1 MSLPEYSLKNR
12 KVVWFFLFV
21 LLAGGALGFVTLGK
35 KEDSVF
41 VIKSASLVCS
51 YPGATPLEV
60 EQLVTEPIER
70 EVQSMRLVHKITSE
84 SYYGLSKVLVELDP
98 ATRASEIPQLW
109 DELRRKVLNIQPR
122 LPAGASP
129 VTVADD
135 FGDVYGIY
143 YGLSVDGGFTWAELR
158 DWAQRIKTALVTVD
172 GVQKVSLFGEQTPVV
187 NVYVNL
193 AALANFAIRPET
205 IVATIGQQNTIVNS
219 GEKQAGA
226 LQIQILE
233 AGTYKGLD
241 DISNQMLTAA
251 SGKQY
256 RLGDIARVER
266 GYADPPQ
273 TLMRVDGRRAVG
285 IGISTEAQV
294 DVVKT
299 GEKIIRVL
307 DGLMRQMP
315 VGMDLTVLYPENRI
329 AQQANA
335 TFVLNLAESVAIVI
349 LIIMLVMGFRAGVLI
364 GSSLLFSIGGT
375 LLLMQFLGEGLN
387 RTSLAGFIIAMG
399 MLVDNA
405 IVVTDNAQQAMLR
418 GVARRRA
425 VVDGANAPRWSL
437 LGATLIAIFSFLPLY
452 LAPSSVAEIVKPLF
466 VVLALS
472 LLLSWVLA
480 LTQTPLFG
488 DFMLRVNPAA
498 HDPYDTKFYRAFDRL
513 LAALLRWRWG
523 VVAGVVA
530 LFAAAL
536 AVMGLMPQN
545 FFPSL
550 DKPYF
555 RADVLLPEG
564 YNIRDTERNLRTME
578 EWLHA
583 QPEVKTVSVTMGSTP
598 PRYYLA
604 SSSVSLRPNFGNIL
618 VELHDKGQT
627 EAVEARFNAY
637 VRAMC
642 PDVWLRSSLFKLS
655 PVPDAAIEFGFIG
668 DDIDTLRR
676 LTQAAEE
683 IMWRTAGTVNI
694 RNSWGN
700 RVPTWLPLYSQM
712 KGQRIGVTRSQM
724 AQGITIATQ
733 GYRLGEYR
741 EGDQFMP
748 ILLKDENIDT
758 YNLTNLQA
766 LPIFTPAGKVYSIE
780 QATDGFRFEYR
791 VGVVKRYNRQRVMK
805 AQCDPGRGVNTM
817 QLYATLRDSVLR
829 GVVLPEGYSMKV
841 FGEQESQQES
851 NSALARYMPLT
862 MVLIFIVLLLLF
874 RNYREPAVILLMIPL
889 IFIGVVLGLAVTGK
903 VFNFFSL
910 LGLLGLVGM
919 NIKNAVVLVEQIGVL
934 RSEGKGAYEALT
946 AATRS
951 RIVPVAMAS
960 GTTILG
966 MLPLLFDSMFG
977 AMAATIMGG
986 LLVATLLTVCVLGM
1000 GVAGAAL
1007 ATVLSQMVGTGM
1019 GLY

>member
-12 KVVWFFLFV
+12 KVVWFFLFI

-84 SYYGLSKVLVELDP
+84 SYYGLSKILVELDP

-307 DGLMRQMP
+307 DGLTRQMP

-329 AQQANA
+329 EQQANA

-817 QLYATLRDSVLR
+817 RLYAALRDSVLR

-874 RNYREPAVILLMIPL
+874 RNYREPTVILLMIPL

-986 LLVATLLTVCVLGM
+986 LLVATLLTVCVLP
-1000 GVAGAAL
+1000 VVYAIFYNIRK
-1007 ATVLSQMVGTGM
+1007 S
-1019 GLY
+1019 

>member
-12 KVVWFFLFV
+12 KVVGFFLFI

-84 SYYGLSKVLVELDP
+84 SYYGLSKILVELDP

-498 HDPYDTKFYRAFDRL
+498 HDPYDTKFSRAFDRL

-951 RIVPVAMAS
+951 RIVPVAMAW

-986 LLVATLLTVCVLGM
+986 LLVATLLTVCVLP
-1000 GVAGAAL
+1000 VVYAIFYNIRK
-1007 ATVLSQMVGTGM
+1007 S
-1019 GLY
+1019 

>member
-84 SYYGLSKVLVELDP
+84 SYYGLSKILVELDP

-307 DGLMRQMP
+307 DGLTRQMP

-564 YNIRDTERNLRTME
+564 YNIRDTEHNLRTME

-817 QLYATLRDSVLR
+817 RLYAALRDSVLR

-874 RNYREPAVILLMIPL
+874 RNYREPTVILLMIPL

-986 LLVATLLTVCVLGM
+986 LLVATLLTVCVLP
-1000 GVAGAAL
+1000 VVYAIFYNIRK
-1007 ATVLSQMVGTGM
+1007 S
-1019 GLY
+1019 

>member
-817 QLYATLRDSVLR
+817 RLYAALRDSVLR

-874 RNYREPAVILLMIPL
+874 RNYREPVVILLMIPL

-919 NIKNAVVLVEQIGVL
+919 NIKNAVVLVGQVGVL
-934 RSEGKGAYEALT
+934 RSEGKDAYEALT

-986 LLVATLLTVCVLGM
+986 LLVATLLTVCVLP
-1000 GVAGAAL
+1000 VVYAIFYNIRK
-1007 ATVLSQMVGTGM
+1007 S
-1019 GLY
+1019 

>member
-84 SYYGLSKVLVELDP
+84 SYYGLSKILVELDP

-122 LPAGASP
+122 LPTGASP

-488 DFMLRVNPAA
+488 DFMLRVKPVA
-498 HDPYDTKFYRAFDRL
+498 HDPYDTKFYRTFDRI

-523 VVAGVVA
+523 VVAGVAA

-604 SSSVSLRPNFGNIL
+604 SSSVSLHPNFGNIL

-683 IMWRTAGTVNI
+683 IMWRTPGTVNI

-817 QLYATLRDSVLR
+817 RLYAALRDSVLR

-874 RNYREPAVILLMIPL
+874 RNYREPTVILLMIPL

-960 GTTILG
+960 GTTVLG

-986 LLVATLLTVCVLGM
+986 LLVATLLTVCVLP
-1000 GVAGAAL
+1000 VVYAIFYNIRK
-1007 ATVLSQMVGTGM
+1007 S
-1019 GLY
+1019 

>member
-12 KVVWFFLFV
+12 KVVWFFLFI

-84 SYYGLSKVLVELDP
+84 SYYGLSKILVELDP

-307 DGLMRQMP
+307 DGLTRQMP

-758 YNLTNLQA
+758 YTLTTLQA
-766 LPIFTPAGKVYSIE
+766 LPIFPPAGKVYSIE

-817 QLYATLRDSVLR
+817 RLYAALRDSVLR

-874 RNYREPAVILLMIPL
+874 RNYREPTVILLMIPL

-986 LLVATLLTVCVLGM
+986 LLVATLLTVCVLP
-1000 GVAGAAL
+1000 VVYAIFYNIRK
-1007 ATVLSQMVGTGM
+1007 S
-1019 GLY
+1019 

>member
-233 AGTYKGLD
+233 AGTYKNLD

-299 GEKIIRVL
+299 GEKITRVL
-307 DGLMRQMP
+307 DGLTRQMP

-329 AQQANA
+329 ARQANA

-488 DFMLRVNPAA
+488 DFMLRVKPVA
-498 HDPYDTKFYRAFDRL
+498 HDPYDTKFYRTFDRI

-523 VVAGVVA
+523 VVAGVAA

-683 IMWRTAGTVNI
+683 IMWRTPGTVNI

-748 ILLKDENIDT
+748 ILLKDENIDA

-791 VGVVKRYNRQRVMK
+791 GGVVKRYNRQRVMK
-805 AQCDPGRGVNTM
+805 AQCDPARGVNTM
-817 QLYATLRDSVLR
+817 ELFAALRDSVTR
-829 GVVLPEGYSMKV
+829 AVPLPEGYSMKV

-851 NSALARYMPLT
+851 NSALAEYMPLT

-874 RNYREPAVILLMIPL
+874 RNYREPVIILLMIPL

-934 RSEGKGAYEALT
+934 RAEGKGPYDALVF
-946 AATRS
+946 ATRS

-986 LLVATLLTVCVLGM
+986 LLVATLLTVCVLP
-1000 GVAGAAL
+1000 VVYAIFYNIRE
-1007 ATVLSQMVGTGM
+1007 S
-1019 GLY
+1019 

>member
-12 KVVWFFLFV
+12 KVVWFFLFI

-84 SYYGLSKVLVELDP
+84 SYYGLSKILVELDP

-307 DGLMRQMP
+307 DGLTRQMP

-405 IVVTDNAQQAMLR
+405 IVVTDIAQQAMLR

-817 QLYATLRDSVLR
+817 RLYAALRDSVLR

-874 RNYREPAVILLMIPL
+874 RNYREPVVILLMIPL

-919 NIKNAVVLVEQIGVL
+919 NIKNAVVLVGQVGVL
-934 RSEGKGAYEALT
+934 RSEGKDAYEALT

-986 LLVATLLTVCVLGM
+986 LLVATLLTVCVLP
-1000 GVAGAAL
+1000 VVYAIFYNIRK
-1007 ATVLSQMVGTGM
+1007 S
-1019 GLY
+1019 

>member
-307 DGLMRQMP
+307 DGLTRQMP

-817 QLYATLRDSVLR
+817 RLYAALRDSVLR

-874 RNYREPAVILLMIPL
+874 RNYREPVVILLMIPL

-919 NIKNAVVLVEQIGVL
+919 NIKNAVVLVGQVGVL
-934 RSEGKGAYEALT
+934 RSEGKDAYEALT

-986 LLVATLLTVCVLGM
+986 LLVATLLTVCVLP
-1000 GVAGAAL
+1000 VVYAIFYNIRK
-1007 ATVLSQMVGTGM
+1007 S
-1019 GLY
+1019 

>member
-205 IVATIGQQNTIVNS
+205 IVATVGQQNTIVNS

-307 DGLMRQMP
+307 DGLTRQMP

-791 VGVVKRYNRQRVMK
+791 GGVVKRYNRQRVMK

-817 QLYATLRDSVLR
+817 RLYATLRDSVLR

-986 LLVATLLTVCVLGM
+986 LFVATLLTVCVLP
-1000 GVAGAAL
+1000 VVYAIFYNIRK
-1007 ATVLSQMVGTGM
+1007 S
-1019 GLY
+1019 

>member
-12 KVVWFFLFV
+12 KVVWFFLFI

-84 SYYGLSKVLVELDP
+84 SYYGLSKILVELDP

-307 DGLMRQMP
+307 DGLTRQMP

-817 QLYATLRDSVLR
+817 RLYAALRDSVLR

-862 MVLIFIVLLLLF
+862 MVLVFIVLLLLF
-874 RNYREPAVILLMIPL
+874 RNYREPTVILLMIPL

-986 LLVATLLTVCVLGM
+986 LLVATLLTVCVLP
-1000 GVAGAAL
+1000 VVYAIFYNIRK
-1007 ATVLSQMVGTGM
+1007 S
-1019 GLY
+1019 

>member
-1 MSLPEYSLKNR
+1 MTMSLPEYSLKNR

-135 FGDVYGIY
+135 FGDVYGVY

-233 AGTYKGLD
+233 AGTYKNLD

-299 GEKIIRVL
+299 GEKITRVL
-307 DGLMRQMP
+307 DGLTRQMP

-329 AQQANA
+329 ARQANA

-488 DFMLRVNPAA
+488 DFMLRVKPVA
-498 HDPYDTKFYRAFDRL
+498 HDPYDTKFYRTFDRI

-523 VVAGVVA
+523 VVAGVAA

-618 VELHDKGQT
+618 VELHDKEQT

-683 IMWRTAGTVNI
+683 IMWRTPGTVNI

-817 QLYATLRDSVLR
+817 RLYAALRDSVLR

-874 RNYREPAVILLMIPL
+874 RNYREPVVILLMIPL

-919 NIKNAVVLVEQIGVL
+919 NIKNAVVLVGQVGVL
-934 RSEGKGAYEALT
+934 RSEGKDAYEALT

-986 LLVATLLTVCVLGM
+986 LLVATLLTVCVLP
-1000 GVAGAAL
+1000 VVYAIFYNIRK
-1007 ATVLSQMVGTGM
+1007 S
-1019 GLY
+1019 

>member
-12 KVVWFFLFV
+12 KVVWFFLFI

-84 SYYGLSKVLVELDP
+84 SYYGLSKILVELDP

-874 RNYREPAVILLMIPL
+874 RNYREPVVILLMIPL

-986 LLVATLLTVCVLGM
+986 LLVATLLTVCVLP
-1000 GVAGAAL
+1000 VVYAIFYNIRK
-1007 ATVLSQMVGTGM
+1007 S
-1019 GLY
+1019 